1 MNEDEEKRIKNEF
14 FLDICLLVIT
24 LVILEVVKYSD
35 PRGCGIPLREWLMV
49 FCALYFSRS
58 TFQLV
63 KIWVVRHHH
72 SCRFYYDITAFVI
85 CNGSMIVWLCYGYM
99 IFYSD
104 KNNCDDFPETAFLNS
119 VMFVILFIGY
129 FLGFMYL
136 MILCTL
142 PCLYMMMREQ
152 AETNRIRAGG
162 VG

>member
-1 MNEDEEKRIKNEF
+1 MTEDEEKKIKNEF
-14 FLDICLLVIT
+14 FLDMFLLVICI
-24 LVILEVVKYSD
+24 VILEIIKQTD
-35 PRGCGIPLREWLMV
+35 PKGCGIPLREWLMV
-49 FCALYFSRS
+49 FFALYFSRS
-58 TFQLV
+58 TFQLI
-63 KIWVVRHHH
+63 KIYVVRNH
-72 SCRFYYDITAFVI
+72 SNCRFYYDVTAFVL
-85 CNGSMIVWLCYGYM
+85 CNGAMIVWLLYGYS

-104 KNNCDDFPETAFLNS
+104 TNNCDDFPETAFLNS